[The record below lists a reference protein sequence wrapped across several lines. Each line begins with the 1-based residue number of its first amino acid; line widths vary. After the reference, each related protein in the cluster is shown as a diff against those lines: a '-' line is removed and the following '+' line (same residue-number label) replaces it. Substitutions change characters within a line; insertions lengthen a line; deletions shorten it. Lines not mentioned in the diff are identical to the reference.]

1 MKITTK
7 EFSIKTGIL
16 ESTILSIV
24 NCKTDITYE
33 IANMLAAY
41 FDNSINYW
49 INLQTQYDNYLKSVV
64 NSGK

>member
-7 EFSIKTGIL
+7 EFSIKIGIL

-33 IANMLAAY
+33 ITNKLVAY
-41 FDNSINYW
+41 FDNAINYW
-49 INLQTQYDNYLKSVV
+49 INLQTQYDNY
-64 NSGK
+64 